1 MSEDPTKDIGEKYQT
16 SPTIQTVLERINA
29 LDWMDAPTK
38 VKGMLPQHWG
48 KIGLDDKQKQEIYK
62 IQAKYNEK
70 IDKLLN
76 DQWKHLLEIQQ
87 MQMEMI
93 EQLSKKA

>member
-1 MSEDPTKDIGEKYQT
+1 LKAELE
-16 SPTIQTVLERINA
+16 IQHI
-29 LDWMDAPTK
+29 
-38 VKGMLPQHWG
+38 
-48 KIGLDDKQKQEIYK
+48 
-62 IQAKYNEK
+62 NEK

-93 EQLSKKA
+93 EELTKNQAAAKSAPKSH